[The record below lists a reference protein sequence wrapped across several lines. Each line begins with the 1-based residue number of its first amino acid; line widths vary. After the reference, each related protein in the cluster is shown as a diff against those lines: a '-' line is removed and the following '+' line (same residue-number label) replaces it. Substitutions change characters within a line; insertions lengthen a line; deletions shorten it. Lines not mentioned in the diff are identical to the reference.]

1 MLSEDILSKSC
12 CQYIYIYILLNALQ
26 ILQLFV
32 EIFLSHI
39 QCHKVHVFSIN
50 LTIAVN
56 FKPKYFPLVVCF

>member
-12 CQYIYIYILLNALQ
+12 CQYIYIYILNTLQ

-39 QCHKVHVFSIN
+39 QCHKAHVFSVSLN
-50 LTIAVN
+50 IAMN